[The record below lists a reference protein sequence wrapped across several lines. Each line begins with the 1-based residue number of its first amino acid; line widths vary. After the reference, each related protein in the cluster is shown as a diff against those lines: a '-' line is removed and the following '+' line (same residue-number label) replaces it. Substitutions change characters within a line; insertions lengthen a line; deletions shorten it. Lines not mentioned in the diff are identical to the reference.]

1 MRVEPFSVDSY
12 IHAVKRGARGL
23 PITGDEA
30 DKNRFLHLL
39 FYMNDE
45 FLDENWHT
53 APHRGAFFRP
63 ESWPERVPI
72 VHIVAY
78 TLMSNHVHLLLKEI
92 REGGISAF
100 MQKVGQS
107 MTNHFNLKYDQHGSL
122 FQGSYRARTVQSD
135 KYLRYVSAYIM
146 VKNVFELYPKGGL
159 KGAIAHFK
167 DAWEWAIGYPFSS
180 LGEYA
185 GTRPVAI
192 LEKSEMTNTFSNM
205 REFKD
210 FARDVIKGGNWLQTE
225 FE

>member
-12 IHAVKRGARGL
+12 VHALKRGARGL

-45 FLDENWHT
+45 FLDENWHN
-53 APHRGAFFRP
+53 APRRSAFFRP
-63 ESWPERVPI
+63 ESWPERIPL

-78 TLMSNHVHLLLKEI
+78 TLMSNHIHLLLKEI
-92 REGGISAF
+92 REGGISTF

-107 MTNHFNLKYDQHGSL
+107 MTNHFNQKYDQQGSL

-159 KGAIAHFK
+159 KAAITHFE
-167 DAWEWAIGYPFSS
+167 DAWEWAIEYPFSS
-180 LGEYA
+180 LGEYI
-185 GTRPVAI
+185 GTRPVTI
-192 LEKSEMTNTFSNM
+192 LEKNGMQKIFSS
-205 REFKD
+205 RDEFRD
-210 FARDVIKGGNWLQTE
+210 FAYDVMKGGTWVETE